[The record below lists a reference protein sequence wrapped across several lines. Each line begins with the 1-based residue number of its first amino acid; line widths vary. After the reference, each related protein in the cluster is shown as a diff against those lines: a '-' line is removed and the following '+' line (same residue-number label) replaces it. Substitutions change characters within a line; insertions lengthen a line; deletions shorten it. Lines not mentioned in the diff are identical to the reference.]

1 MEEKKIHLCDSCGG
15 HLEVDLDRQIYVCP
29 FCGVTYDYAYF
40 KEDDVLQIAET
51 YEERK
56 ELSAALDAYKF
67 YLTKDPHDF
76 RSLRKA
82 MLLTYGLTDLNK
94 LRRPD
99 VLSKFDKDPKETEWV
114 IESALEEDKEYFKT
128 MQEIFVNAKRYHN
141 LAPKLKTFDEQ
152 IKEEEGKVTR
162 INGSI
167 GGCTITT
174 ETENGMSYL
183 DPDEGAG
190 KKLFYSAVGVSF
202 AGFVYALIANWMGWA
217 IIAVIG
223 SAIFFTGMYFI
234 KVIPARSRK
243 TELEATKRGMES
255 QIGDI
260 KEKRQRVVDE
270 LAGFMK
276 NIKMLT
282 MKLDERT
289 KKEAE
294 AAE

>member
-40 KEDDVLQIAET
+40 KEDDVLQMAET

-76 RSLRKA
+76 RSLRKV
-82 MLLTYGLTDLNK
+82 MFLTYGLTDLNK

-99 VLSKFDKDPKETEWV
+99 VLAKFNQDTKETEWV

-152 IKEEEGKVTR
+152 IKEEESRVTK

-167 GGCTITT
+167 GGCTVTT
-174 ETENGMSYL
+174 ESKNGVSYL
-183 DPDEGAG
+183 DPGEGAG
-190 KKLFYSAVGVSF
+190 IKLFLTSLAIAAVGIIYSLF
-202 AGFVYALIANWMGWA
+202 ENWSGF
-217 IIAVIG
+217 AVIG
-223 SAIFFTGMYFI
+223 IIGAIIYFCYMYFI

-294 AAE
+294 TAE

>member
-1 MEEKKIHLCDSCGG
+1 MEYI
-15 HLEVDLDRQIYVCP
+15 R
-29 FCGVTYDYAYF
+29 
-40 KEDDVLQIAET
+40 
-51 YEERK
+51 
-56 ELSAALDAYKF
+56 
-67 YLTKDPHDF
+67 
-76 RSLRKA
+76 
-82 MLLTYGLTDLNK
+82 
-94 LRRPD
+94 
-99 VLSKFDKDPKETEWV
+99 
-114 IESALEEDKEYFKT
+114 
-128 MQEIFVNAKRYHN
+128 
-141 LAPKLKTFDEQ
+141 
-152 IKEEEGKVTR
+152 EEEGKVAR
-162 INGSI
+162 INGDI

-234 KVIPARSRK
+234 KVLPARSRK

-260 KEKRQRVVDE
+260 KAKRQRVADE

-294 AAE
+294 TAE

>member
-15 HLEVDLDRQIYVCP
+15 HLKIDLDRQVYVCP

-40 KEDDVLQIAET
+40 KEDDVLNMAET
-51 YEERK
+51 CESRK
-56 ELSAALDAYKF
+56 EISAALDAYKF

-76 RSLRKA
+76 RSLKKV
-82 MLLTYGLTDLNK
+82 MLLTYGITDINR

-99 VLSKFDKDPKETEWV
+99 VLSAFNKDTKETEWV
-114 IESALEEDKEYFKT
+114 IESALDKDKEYFRT

-141 LAPKLKTFDEQ
+141 LSPKLKSFDEE
-152 IKEEEGKVTR
+152 IKEEEDKITS

-174 ETENGMSYL
+174 ETESGISYL

-190 KKLFYSAVGVSF
+190 KKLLLSGVGLSV
-202 AGFVYALIANWMGWA
+202 AGLVYGLIENWMGWVVIA
-217 IIAVIG
+217 IIG
-223 SAIFFTGMYFI
+223 SIVFFGGMYIF
-234 KVIPARSRK
+234 KVLPARKRK
-243 TELEATKRGMES
+243 NELEDTKKIMES
-255 QIGDI
+255 RISDI
-260 KEKRQRVVDE
+260 KAKKQRVTDE

-282 MKLDERT
+282 MKLDEGAKT
-289 KKEAE
+289 EAKAVE
-294 AAE
+294 